1 MIVSRQNQKVKDI
14 RRLRRCKGDRAVLE
28 GPHLVGEAL
37 RAGLALE
44 SILATDEF
52 LGSDEGRDLL
62 SEPGLSV
69 TEVAPHLIEYLCDA
83 DSPRG
88 VLAVCS
94 LPRQGLSSMMPV
106 DNGVYLYVDGLQDP
120 GNLGALARVAEAF
133 AVTAVALAPGSVHP
147 NHPRS
152 LRASAGSLLRMDV
165 IIGTKAAD
173 LASHLAA
180 VNPTWLALAPRDGVP
195 LGAVKLG
202 GAMVL
207 VVGAEGPGLSEEI
220 LSRNPLRVTIPL
232 AGQVESLNSTVA
244 AAIALH
250 AIRASRRSD

>member
-1 MIVSRQNQKVKDI
+1 MIVSRQNQQVKDI

-37 RAGLALE
+37 RSGLVPE
-44 SILATDEF
+44 SILASDEF
-52 LGSDEGRDLL
+52 LGSDEGRNLL
-62 SEPGLSV
+62 AGSQIPI
-69 TEVAPHLIEYLCDA
+69 TEVASHLIEYMGDA

-94 LPRQGLSSMMPV
+94 LPRRGLSSVPV
-106 DNGVYLYVDGLQDP
+106 VENGLYLYVDGLQDP
-120 GNLGALARVAEAF
+120 GNLGALVRVAEAF
-133 AVTAVALAPGSVHP
+133 AVDAVILGPGSVHP

-165 IIGTKAAD
+165 SVDVGAAD
-173 LASHLAA
+173 LADYL
-180 VNPTWLALAPRDGVP
+180 VQEKPLWLALAPRGGIP
-195 LGAVKLG
+195 LGDVETG
-202 GAMVL
+202 GGMVL
-207 VVGAEGPGLSEEI
+207 AVGAEGPGLSEAV
-220 LSRNPLRVTIPL
+220 LNLNPKRVTIPL

-250 AIRASRRSD
+250 SIRASRAGG

>member
-37 RAGLALE
+37 RAGLTLE
-44 SILATDEF
+44 SILATGEF

-62 SEPGLSV
+62 SETGLSI

-94 LPRQGLSSMMPV
+94 LPSQELSSMTPV
-106 DNGVYLYVDGLQDP
+106 DSGVYLYVDGLQDP
-120 GNLGALARVAEAF
+120 GNLGALVRVAEAF
-133 AVTAVALAPGSVHP
+133 AVTAVVLAPGSVHP
-147 NHPRS
+147 HHPRS
-152 LRASAGSLLRMDV
+152 LRASAGSLLRMDM
-165 IIGTKAAD
+165 ITGTKAAD

-180 VNPTWLALAPRDGVP
+180 VTPTWLALAPRDGVP
-195 LGAVKLG
+195 LGAVELG

-220 LSRNPLRVTIPL
+220 LRRNPTRVTIPL

-250 AIRASRRSD
+250 AIRVSRRGD